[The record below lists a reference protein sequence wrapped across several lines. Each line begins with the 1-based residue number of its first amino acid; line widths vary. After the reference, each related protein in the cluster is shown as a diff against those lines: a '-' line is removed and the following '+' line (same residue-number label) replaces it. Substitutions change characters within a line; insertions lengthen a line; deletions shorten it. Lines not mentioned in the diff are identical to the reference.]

1 MKTFVTVVALTMAT
15 AGIANA
21 QSSHD
26 HSGQGQTAVPSSS
39 SADQSGMMQEMM
51 PMMMEMHKKMMGGGM
66 MGGGMMGGGM
76 KGGGMMEGGSANL
89 GAMMDRDAMKMM
101 MGGGMMGGGMMKG
114 QTPEDMRS
122 TALDRLKEFDS
133 DGSGD
138 LSLAEFEALYAAMM
152 REAMVDRFQHLD
164 ADGDGKIT
172 KDEMAA
178 PAQRMGMRMMQK
190 PSDEEGE
197 NKPSVE

>member
-1 MKTFVTVVALTMAT
+1 
-15 AGIANA
+15 
-21 QSSHD
+21 
-26 HSGQGQTAVPSSS
+26 
-39 SADQSGMMQEMM
+39 
-51 PMMMEMHKKMMGGGM
+51 MMMKMHKKMMMGDGM
-66 MGGGMMGGGM
+66 MGGGMM
-76 KGGGMMEGGSANL
+76 GGGMMEGGSANL

-101 MGGGMMGGGMMKG
+101 MGSGMMKG
-114 QTPEDMRS
+114 QTPEKIRS
-122 TALDRLKEFDS
+122 IALDRLKVFDS

-190 PSDEEGE
+190 PSDEKGE